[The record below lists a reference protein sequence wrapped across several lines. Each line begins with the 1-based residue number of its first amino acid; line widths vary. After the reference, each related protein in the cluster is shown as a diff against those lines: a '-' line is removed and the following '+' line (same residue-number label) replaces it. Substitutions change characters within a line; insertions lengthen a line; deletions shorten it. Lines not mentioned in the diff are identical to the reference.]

1 MYNFYFGKI
10 IMSIFEATMTL
21 YIFEKYV
28 HSMLLNYEDY
38 RYCVVV
44 LVLQYIVYLDKWR
57 GSYVRA
63 L

>member
-1 MYNFYFGKI
+1 MYNFYFGKR

-44 LVLQYIVYLDKWR
+44 LVLQYIVYLDK
-57 GSYVRA
+57 
-63 L
+63 

>member
-44 LVLQYIVYLDKWR
+44 LEDYRYCVVVLVLQ
-57 GSYVRA
+57 
-63 L
+63 